1 MLSSGELDKNAKII
15 VPSQFLF
22 DFYSEKMP
30 DANIAIVPNGFCS
43 ESYEQNN
50 TEDLRQKLNIDAND
64 TVLLFAG
71 RISPDKGCLM
81 LMEAFNQLNKIQDN
95 LKLVIV
101 GDPFASKRRKS

>member
-1 MLSSGELDKNAKII
+1 
-15 VPSQFLF
+15 
-22 DFYSEKMP
+22 MP

-64 TVLLFAG
+64 TVLLFR

-101 GDPFASKRRKS
+101 GDPLPVKKAKKLNIRKSSGCSESY